1 MTSAPAVS
9 PKPVQL
15 RRLSGW
21 RKPAGAVSV
30 ARPGFW
36 GNWIVAGDP
45 GRLWIKHW
53 DKGTVTTVDVRL
65 SYPISQAEAA
75 MLHRDWLQG
84 IDVLS
89 GPDLGPFSPDFLRL
103 ARPLLAEK
111 RAATLAR
118 LPELR
123 GRDLACWCCL
133 PVRDEAD
140 QCHRS
145 NLMCL
150 ANRETADVGV

>member
-1 MTSAPAVS
+1 MTSAP
-9 PKPVQL
+9 PRPVQL
-15 RRLSGW
+15 RRLAGW
-21 RKPAGAVSV
+21 HKPAGAVSV

-36 GNWIVAGDP
+36 GNWIVAGDR
-45 GRLWIKHW
+45 GRLWIRHW
-53 DKGTVTTVDVRL
+53 ADDGSRVTVEATY
-65 SYPISQAEAA
+65 SFPIAPAEATA
-75 MLHRDWLQG
+75 LHRAWLAG
-84 IDVLS
+84 EDVLTAS
-89 GPDLGPFSPDFLRL
+89 PLGPFSPDFLAV

-123 GRDLACWCCL
+123 GLDLACWCCL

-140 QCHRS
+140 QCHRA

-150 ANRETADVGV
+150 ANREAADVGV